1 MSGTVAKF
9 IVDALEMEGVK
20 YIFGLPGEENIH
32 LVHALKG
39 STIRFILVRHEQGA
53 AFMADIYGRLTG
65 RAGVCLSTLG
75 PGALNLL
82 LGVADATFDSTPLVA
97 ISAQVG
103 LNRIYKETHQI
114 VDLVSVY
121 RPITKWAETVS
132 TLHALPEIMRKAF
145 QAAEEERPG
154 ATFLAIPEDIESAD
168 IPATIKP
175 LPRSVTALGAPDPRQ
190 VEAAAALIKE
200 AKNPIILAGH
210 GVARARAHDELTA
223 LARQMNIP
231 VATTFMGKGCISD
244 KSHLSLGVV
253 GFMHHDYENFAFD
266 RADLI
271 LAVGYELQEFA
282 PSKINPDGNKT
293 IIHMHC
299 FQEDVDASYQVSAA
313 VIGNVRL
320 CLEALLEAT
329 HDLHFDEKDEAAI
342 RGARQAELARYADDA
357 SYPVKPQRIV
367 QTVREVLND
376 EDVTL
381 VDTGA
386 VKMWMA
392 RLYPAY
398 LPLTCLFSNGLATMA
413 YSLPGAIGA
422 HLACPDRKI
431 LAVMGDGGFLMNS
444 QEIETAVRENIPL
457 KILIWVDDSFG
468 LIEWKMDLAFKDSYG
483 VRFSNPD
490 FTKYAESFGCKGYWV
505 DSAESL
511 GPILSQA
518 INEPGV
524 SIVACPVDYSENM
537 KLSERLIQI
546 DDGSI

>member
-1 MSGTVAKF
+1 MSGTVARF
-9 IVDALEMEGVK
+9 IVDALEAEGVK
-20 YIFGLPGEENIH
+20 YVFGLPGEENIH

-39 STIRFILVRHEQGA
+39 SNIRFILVRHEQGA

-121 RPITKWAETVS
+121 RPVTKWAETVS
-132 TLHALPEIMRKAF
+132 TLRALPEIVRKAF

-244 KSHLSLGVV
+244 KSPLSLGVV

-282 PSKINPDGNKT
+282 PSKINPDGNRT

-329 HDLHFDEKDEAAI
+329 HDLHFDAEDEAAI
-342 RGARQAELARYADDA
+342 RRARQAELARYADDA

-468 LIEWKMDLAFKDSYG
+468 LIEWKMDLAFKESYG

-511 GPILSQA
+511 GPIISQA

-537 KLSERLIQI
+537 KLSEHLTQI